1 MTMLDKWTT
10 IFCEILGEPP
20 KRKQKNTVECHYF
33 IVIKMYDNMGAQ
45 FSFNCLRNIALVQ
58 NVLEKFK

>member
-1 MTMLDKWTT
+1 MDDN
-10 IFCEILGEPP
+10 ILWDFRRAP
-20 KRKQKNTVECHYF
+20 KKQTKNTVECHYF

-58 NVLEKFK
+58 NVLIKRI

>member
-1 MTMLDKWTT
+1 MTMLDKWNT
-10 IFCEILGEPP
+10 IFREILGEPP

-45 FSFNCLRNIALVQ
+45 FSFNMFA
-58 NVLEKFK
+58 